1 MYILF
6 SINPKEI
13 SDNVLY
19 ITKINNDMDQKWK
32 SDKKATDAWQV
43 LRIQGEFIKGF
54 DELSEL
60 APCIS
65 VFGSA
70 RTNPEDK
77 YYKEAV
83 RLSELIVENGYGV
96 ITGGGPGIMEAANV
110 GAYGK
115 DGKSIGLQIELPF
128 EASANKYIDKLVTCR
143 YFFTRKVFFL
153 KYSQAFVGFPG
164 GFGTLDE
171 LFETM
176 TLMQTGHLRMLPIV
190 LVGKDYWKGMIKW
203 IKKTMLEDGKISADD
218 LNLFKVVDTA
228 EDAME
233 YILSKMKENKPNF

>member
-1 MYILF
+1 MK
-6 SINPKEI
+6 N
-13 SDNVLY
+13 
-19 ITKINNDMDQKWK
+19 QKWK
-32 SDKKATDAWQV
+32 YNQKAEDAWQV
-43 LRIQGEFIKGF
+43 LRIQSEFIKGF

-60 APCIS
+60 TPCIS

-70 RTNPEDK
+70 RTDKDDK
-77 YYKEAV
+77 YYKEAT
-83 RLSELIVENGYGV
+83 RLSEMIVKNGYGV
-96 ITGGGPGIMEAANV
+96 ITGGGPGIMEAANM
-110 GAYGK
+110 GAYGN
-115 DGKSIGLQIELPF
+115 DGKSVGLEIELPF
-128 EASANKYIDKLVTCR
+128 ETSANKYIDKLVSCR

-171 LFETM
+171 LFETL

-203 IKKTMLEDGKISADD
+203 IKKTMLEDGKVSKED

-228 EDAME
+228 EEAME
-233 YILSKMKENKPNF
+233 YILSKLEENKPNF

>member
-1 MYILF
+1 MYKK
-6 SINPKEI
+6 NEKNEM
-13 SDNVLY
+13 
-19 ITKINNDMDQKWK
+19 KDQKWK
-32 SDKKATDAWQV
+32 YNQKAEDAWQV
-43 LRIQGEFIKGF
+43 LRMQSEFIKGF

-60 APCIS
+60 TPCIS

-70 RTNPEDK
+70 RTDKDDK

-83 RLSELIVENGYGV
+83 KLSELIVKNGYGV
-96 ITGGGPGIMEAANV
+96 ITGGGPGIMEAANL
-110 GAYGK
+110 GAYGN
-115 DGKSIGLQIELPF
+115 DGKSVGLQIELPF

-171 LFETM
+171 LFETL
-176 TLMQTGHLRMLPIV
+176 TLIQTGHLRVLPIV

-203 IKKTMLEDGKISADD
+203 IKKTMLEDGKISKED
-218 LNLFKVVDTA
+218 LDLFKVVDTA
-228 EDAME
+228 EEAME
-233 YILSKMKENKPNF
+233 YILSKLEENKPNF

>member
-1 MYILF
+1 MMYKK
-6 SINPKEI
+6 NEKNEM
-13 SDNVLY
+13 
-19 ITKINNDMDQKWK
+19 KDQKWK
-32 SDKKATDAWQV
+32 YNQKAEDAWQV
-43 LRIQGEFIKGF
+43 LRMQSEFIKGF

-60 APCIS
+60 TPCIS

-70 RTNPEDK
+70 RTDKDDK

-83 RLSELIVENGYGV
+83 KLSELIVKNGYGV
-96 ITGGGPGIMEAANV
+96 ITGGGPGIMEAANL
-110 GAYGK
+110 GAYGN
-115 DGKSIGLQIELPF
+115 DGKSVGLQIELPF

-171 LFETM
+171 LFETL
-176 TLMQTGHLRMLPIV
+176 TLIQTGHLRVLPIV

-203 IKKTMLEDGKISADD
+203 IKKTMLEDGKISKED
-218 LNLFKVVDTA
+218 LDLFKVVDTA
-228 EDAME
+228 EEAME
-233 YILSKMKENKPNF
+233 YILSKLEENKPNF

>member
-1 MYILF
+1 
-6 SINPKEI
+6 
-13 SDNVLY
+13 
-19 ITKINNDMDQKWK
+19 MDQEWK

-43 LRIQGEFIKGF
+43 LRIQSEFIKGF

-77 YYKEAV
+77 YYKEAI
-83 RLSELIVENGYGV
+83 RLSELITENGYGI
-96 ITGGGPGIMEAANV
+96 ITGGGPGIMEAANL
-110 GAYGK
+110 GAYEK

-128 EASANKYIDKLVTCR
+128 ETSANKYIDKLVSCR

-153 KYSQAFVGFPG
+153 KYSQAFVAFPG
-164 GFGTLDE
+164 GYGTLDE

-176 TLMQTGHLRMLPIV
+176 TLVQTGHMRPVPIV

-203 IKKTMLEDGKISADD
+203 IKKTMLEDGKVSKED
-218 LNLFKVVDTA
+218 LNLFKLVDTA
-228 EDAME
+228 EDAIS
-233 YILSKMKENKPNF
+233 YILSKLDENKPNF

>member
-1 MYILF
+1 M
-6 SINPKEI
+6 K
-13 SDNVLY
+13 
-19 ITKINNDMDQKWK
+19 DQKWK
-32 SDKKATDAWQV
+32 YNQKAEDAWQV
-43 LRIQGEFIKGF
+43 LRMQSEFIKGF

-60 APCIS
+60 TPCIS

-70 RTNPEDK
+70 RTEKDDK

-83 RLSELIVENGYGV
+83 KLSELIVKSGYGV

-110 GAYGK
+110 GAYGN
-115 DGKSIGLQIELPF
+115 DGKSVGLQIELPF
-128 EASANKYIDKLVTCR
+128 EASANKFIDKLVTCR

-171 LFETM
+171 LFETL

-203 IKKTMLEDGKISADD
+203 IKKTMLEDGKVSKED

-228 EDAME
+228 EEAME
-233 YILSKMKENKPNF
+233 YILSKLEENKPNF